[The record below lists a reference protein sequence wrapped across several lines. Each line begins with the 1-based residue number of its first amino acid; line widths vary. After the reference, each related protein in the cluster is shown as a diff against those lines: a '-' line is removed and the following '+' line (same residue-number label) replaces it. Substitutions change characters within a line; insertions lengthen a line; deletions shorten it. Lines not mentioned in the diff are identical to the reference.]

1 MKKRRLA
8 AWLMVLCLCA
18 AALGGCGAK
27 EEDKK
32 ADTAK
37 EEQAKKDDKAKSQTP
52 IKVGALKGP
61 TAMGMAQMLD
71 DNQYEFTISASPDEI
86 VPMIVQGQVDIAAVP
101 ANLAAVLY
109 QKTQKQVNVL
119 AVNTLGILYLV
130 ENGNSIQS
138 VEDLKERRSMQA
150 EKGRRRVRS

>member
-1 MKKRRLA
+1 MKKKRLA
-8 AWLMVLCLCA
+8 AWLMVLCLCT
-18 AALGGCGAK
+18 AALAGCSAK

-71 DNQYEFTISASPDEI
+71 DDQYEFTISASPDDSPGTSGYCRGSSESGSRP
-86 VPMIVQGQVDIAAVP
+86 VP
-101 ANLAAVLY
+101 
-109 QKTQKQVNVL
+109 
-119 AVNTLGILYLV
+119 
-130 ENGNSIQS
+130 
-138 VEDLKERRSMQA
+138 EDAEAGERAGSQYIRHSLSGGKW
-150 EKGRRRVRS
+150 E

>member
-1 MKKRRLA
+1 
-8 AWLMVLCLCA
+8 MVLCLCT
-18 AALGGCGAK
+18 AALAGCSAK

-71 DNQYEFTISASPDEI
+71 DDQYEFTISHLR
-86 VPMIVQGQVDIAAVP
+86 M
-101 ANLAAVLY
+101 
-109 QKTQKQVNVL
+109 
-119 AVNTLGILYLV
+119 
-130 ENGNSIQS
+130 
-138 VEDLKERRSMQA
+138 RSC
-150 EKGRRRVRS
+150 R

>member
-61 TAMGMAQMLD
+61 TVW
-71 DNQYEFTISASPDEI
+71 EWRRCWTITSMS
-86 VPMIVQGQVDIAAVP
+86 
-101 ANLAAVLY
+101 
-109 QKTQKQVNVL
+109 
-119 AVNTLGILYLV
+119 
-130 ENGNSIQS
+130 S
-138 VEDLKERRSMQA
+138 RSWHPRM
-150 EKGRRRVRS
+150 RSCR